1 MLKDRMFL
9 VRDDILKITYDQ
21 FKEIYKNKR
30 DNLSIISIK
39 EGTDEKIAVFFN
51 SIEKPRAKELL
62 VYINECERKQISHC
76 IVIVKN
82 QLSSVAKQAIVDI
95 AAEFQLES
103 FEEKE
108 LLINITKHELV
119 PKHELLSPKDKKEL
133 LLRYKINDIQ
143 LPRILMSDPISRYY
157 GLKRGDVF
165 KITRNSETA
174 GQYVT

>member
-1 MLKDRMFL
+1 
-9 VRDDILKITYDQ
+9 
-21 FKEIYKNKR
+21 
-30 DNLSIISIK
+30 
-39 EGTDEKIAVFFN
+39 
-51 SIEKPRAKELL
+51 
-62 VYINECERKQISHC
+62 
-76 IVIVKN
+76 
-82 QLSSVAKQAIVDI
+82 
-95 AAEFQLES
+95 
-103 FEEKE
+103 
-108 LLINITKHELV
+108 LV